1 MPLVLTRF
9 SNPQIRILLN
19 LGTYGPVNKVINEQK
34 NLVKVMGDELIEYYL
49 CTLFLFFELCG
60 LKILYFK
67 LYCMDHSSKN

>member
-1 MPLVLTRF
+1 MGL
-9 SNPQIRILLN
+9 
-19 LGTYGPVNKVINEQK
+19 YGPVNKVIMEQK

-67 LYCMDHSSKN
+67 LSCMDHSSKN